1 MNRKLQFAL
10 IVLAFGAWNVASAQ
24 STAPA
29 KSVAKPV
36 VAQAGTS
43 APGMTVAQ
51 APAAAGGQALGAE
64 AAGLELGAGAMT
76 ATSGAALG
84 TVTVLGGVAQS
95 ASSATT
101 TATHH

>member
-29 KSVAKPV
+29 KSAAKPV
-36 VAQAGTS
+36 VAQA

-51 APAAAGGQALGAE
+51 APGALGGVSAGADATVLTGGVAGGGAAAAAGLGI
-64 AAGLELGAGAMT
+64 AAGLGA
-76 ATSGAALG
+76 
-84 TVTVLGGVAQS
+84 VAQAATDS
-95 ASSATT
+95 GTT
-101 TATHH
+101 TTHH